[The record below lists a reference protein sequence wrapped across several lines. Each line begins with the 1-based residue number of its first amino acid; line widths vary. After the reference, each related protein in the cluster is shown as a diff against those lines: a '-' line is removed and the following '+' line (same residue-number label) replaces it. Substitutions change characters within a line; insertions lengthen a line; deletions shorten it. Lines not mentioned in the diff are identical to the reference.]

1 MSQRTKN
8 GWRWFKQILFMLL
21 AFVSSNAAAAAWV
34 EVSETVGAFVYI
46 DRSTIRKN
54 GDLRRVAV
62 IQDLK
67 KRNPNGHLSM
77 RALDEYDCK
86 EARLRSLSLATHS
99 EQMAAGR
106 ILWSRDT
113 PGEWIHVAP
122 DTPTQKIF
130 RIVCAR

>member
-8 GWRWFKQILFMLL
+8 GWRWFKKILFMLL
-21 AFVSSNAAAAAWV
+21 AFVSSNAAAAWV

-54 GDLRRVAV
+54 GDLRRVVV

-67 KRNPNGHLSM
+67 KRSPNGHLSM
-77 RALDEYDCK
+77 RSLDEYDCK
-86 EARLRSLSLATHS
+86 EAHLRSLSLATHS

-106 ILWSRDT
+106 ILWSKET
-113 PGEWIHVAP
+113 PSEWHHVAP
-122 DTPTQKIF
+122 DTPTQKILG
-130 RIVCAR
+130 IVCAR